1 MSSEPVRQK
10 FPLTLLI
17 IFLLL
22 ATGIG
27 TSGYLYYAQQKE
39 HLRKE
44 TGNNLSSI
52 ADLKVKQIANWRE
65 ERLADAEAI
74 YNNPLIISH
83 IQQWL
88 NSGSSDIK
96 QEILIWMKSLQEHYH
111 YKSFILIDIKG
122 NIRLAVPD
130 VKEVLGPDAKKLT
143 EEAAG
148 KKKVIFSDLYRSKN
162 TNHIHL
168 ALVVPLLVQKGQDS
182 VPIGTLLLRIDPY
195 QFLYPFI
202 QTWPTPSKTAETVL
216 FRREGNE
223 VVFLNELRHKKDTAL
238 NLRFSISEPNLPSAI
253 AMRGIRGVVEG
264 IDYKGVPVLATV
276 KPVPDSPWYLLAK
289 INKEEIYAPIRR
301 DFWIVTIFVFV
312 LIAGAGAGIGF
323 IWKHQ
328 AAESYRKQY
337 ETEHERQIYAQ
348 RYEHLTKHAN
358 DIILLADRDGQIKDF
373 NERAVATY
381 GYSYD
386 ELIQMNLKDLRS
398 SETRLLLNGQMKEV
412 EEHNGLVFETMHQ
425 RKDGTTF
432 PIEVSSRIIQ
442 IDGNKYYQSIGRE
455 ITERKKAEESLRES
469 EEQFRA
475 MFEVASIGI
484 AQADIRTGQWLR
496 VNQKMCA
503 ITGYSAEEM
512 LQMRVPEITHPED
525 RQRDWEAFQRVVR
538 GETPDYRLE
547 KRYIRKDGTT
557 VWVNVNM
564 TVIRDADGQP
574 LRTMATIEDITERKR
589 MEEELK
595 HNESRMIALLEL
607 NGMIDFTLQDIT
619 SFTLE
624 EAIRLTES
632 KIGYLAFL
640 NEDET
645 VMTMYAWSKTAME
658 ECRISDKPII
668 YPVETTG
675 LWGEA
680 VRQRRP
686 ITTNDYQAPN
696 PWKKSYPEGHV
707 HITRHMNIPVFDGE
721 RIVLV
726 AGVGNKPTD
735 YNESDVNQL
744 TLLMEG
750 MWRIIQRQRAET
762 EIKQLNAELEQRVI
776 ERTVQLEAVNKELE
790 AFSYSVSHDLRA
802 PIRHISGFVEL
813 LMQNTAQ
820 SLDEKSGRYLNI
832 IADSTNHMGHLID
845 DILSFSRMGHAEM
858 QETLNK
864 SDQLV
869 KEAINQLQPEMEGR
883 HVVWDI
889 HPLPEIYGDPS
900 MLKLV
905 WINLIGNA
913 LKYTRKQTPAKIEIG
928 YNDEKNDYIFY
939 VKDNGAGFD
948 MMYVHKLFNIFQR
961 LHRAEEFEGTGVGLA
976 NVRRIIQRHGGR
988 TWAEGKVNEGATFY
1002 FSLPK
1007 AKKNAE

>member
-1 MSSEPVRQK
+1 MQASGGGMIKNDSEKIKLP
-10 FPLTLLI
+10 FPQMKRYVWVLAVVWTIVTAGSLIWHSFHTKQETLEVAQTQARVAYEKDIIYRRWNAGHGGVYVAVTKETQPNPYLSDVPERDITTPSGKALTLMNPAYMTRQAHELEKRKLGVRGHITSLNPIRPENAPDPWETEALRAFGRGVPEINSVEEIQSKKYMRLMRPLI
-17 IFLLL
+17 TEKGCLKCHAKQGYHEGDIRGGISVSIPMDPFLAFERKHILTFALIYGLLWIVGLSGIGLGTQRLMRTERERRRAEEALQKAHGELERKVEERTADISKANIFL
-22 ATGIG
+22 
-27 TSGYLYYAQQKE
+27 E
-39 HLRKE
+39 
-44 TGNNLSSI
+44 
-52 ADLKVKQIANWRE
+52 
-65 ERLADAEAI
+65 
-74 YNNPLIISH
+74 
-83 IQQWL
+83 
-88 NSGSSDIK
+88 
-96 QEILIWMKSLQEHYH
+96 QEIS
-111 YKSFILIDIKG
+111 
-122 NIRLAVPD
+122 
-130 VKEVLGPDAKKLT
+130 
-143 EEAAG
+143 
-148 KKKVIFSDLYRSKN
+148 
-162 TNHIHL
+162 
-168 ALVVPLLVQKGQDS
+168 
-182 VPIGTLLLRIDPY
+182 
-195 QFLYPFI
+195 
-202 QTWPTPSKTAETVL
+202 
-216 FRREGNE
+216 
-223 VVFLNELRHKKDTAL
+223 
-238 NLRFSISEPNLPSAI
+238 
-253 AMRGIRGVVEG
+253 
-264 IDYKGVPVLATV
+264 
-276 KPVPDSPWYLLAK
+276 
-289 INKEEIYAPIRR
+289 
-301 DFWIVTIFVFV
+301 
-312 LIAGAGAGIGF
+312 
-323 IWKHQ
+323 
-328 AAESYRKQY
+328 
-337 ETEHERQIYAQ
+337 
-348 RYEHLTKHAN
+348 
-358 DIILLADRDGQIKDF
+358 
-373 NERAVATY
+373 
-381 GYSYD
+381 
-386 ELIQMNLKDLRS
+386 
-398 SETRLLLNGQMKEV
+398 
-412 EEHNGLVFETMHQ
+412 
-425 RKDGTTF
+425 
-432 PIEVSSRIIQ
+432 
-442 IDGNKYYQSIGRE
+442 
-455 ITERKKAEESLRES
+455 ERKLAEESLRES

-484 AQADIRTGQWLR
+484 AQADIRTGKWLR
-496 VNQKMCA
+496 VNQKMCE
-503 ITGYSAEEM
+503 ITGYSADEM
-512 LQMRVPEITHPED
+512 LRMRIPEITHPED
-525 RQRDWEAFQRVVR
+525 RQRDWEAFQCVVR
-538 GETPDYRLE
+538 GETPDY
-547 KRYIRKDGTT
+547 RYIRKDGTT

-574 LRTMATIEDITERKR
+574 LCTMATIEDITERKR

-595 HNESRMIALLEL
+595 RNESRMIALLEL
-607 NGMIDFTLQDIT
+607 NRMIDSTLQDIT

-645 VMTMYAWSKTAME
+645 VMTMYAWSKTAMK

-696 PWKKSYPEGHV
+696 TWKKSYPEGHV

-820 SLDEKSGRYLNI
+820 SLDEKSGRYLSI

-845 DILSFSRMGHAEM
+845 DILSFSRMGRAEM
-858 QETLNK
+858 QQTLIK
-864 SDQLV
+864 SDHLV

-889 HPLPEIYGDPS
+889 HPLPEIYGDPP

-939 VKDNGAGFD
+939 IKDNGAGFD

-976 NVRRIIQRHGGR
+976 NVRRIMQRHGGR

-1007 AKKNAE
+1007 AKKRVE